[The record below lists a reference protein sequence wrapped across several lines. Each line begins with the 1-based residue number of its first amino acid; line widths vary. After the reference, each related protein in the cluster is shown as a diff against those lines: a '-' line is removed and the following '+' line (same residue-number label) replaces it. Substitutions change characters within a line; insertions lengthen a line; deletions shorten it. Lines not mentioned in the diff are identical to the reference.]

1 MTDRTAVPERVTQRA
16 KTARRGGG
24 SGPQA
29 VGDYVGQP
37 AGEAA
42 QAVRRGGL
50 RPGLDRSFG
59 CPAELTGLVV
69 AQDPA
74 AGSGLARNGM
84 VTLYVAAPGGEPLD
98 GDAELAPAASGAS
111 EGELRAPEPPDESL
125 STAPVP
131 ARPRRR
137 KRGLARHPP
146 TAVEPPPAPTMPGE
160 SASEHVPPQGAVE
173 PLGEWPAEIDAPA
186 RALEDEPTVEL
197 GEREVPHDD
206 EFVVQVEDVLAGRS
220 GPPGWRGVYPRRRAA
235 RRGLQGQGRLRGWL
249 REHRMLAGAIGAAL
263 ILWTLVG
270 AISAVDGH
278 HPRTPPASA
287 LAPSRAP
294 TVSHPL
300 PATKL
305 PAAPKPAAPRTP
317 ERSLRPHTA
326 RHRAPRAA
334 PSRPAQHGAPRPVH
348 PVAAVVR
355 ETVALAAA
363 PAPTHS
369 PAPQPSAAAPPQAS
383 TPPASS
389 PEQSAGGLFSP

>member
-125 STAPVP
+125 STKPVP

-137 KRGLARHPP
+137 KRGLAQRPP

-160 SASEHVPPQGAVE
+160 SASERVPAQAPWSRWANGR
-173 PLGEWPAEIDAPA
+173 AEIDAPVG
-186 RALEDEPTVEL
+186 ALEDEPTVEL
-197 GEREVPHDD
+197 DEREVPHDD

-220 GPPGWRGVYPRRRAA
+220 GPPALARGLSATASSDARTPGPGSRARMARRAPDARWRHRRGAGAVDARRRHLRDGRPSPAHAA
-235 RRGLQGQGRLRGWL
+235 GQRARAESRADGEPSPPGDQAASSAKAGAAQD
-249 REHRMLAGAIGAAL
+249 AGAIPAPAHRSASGAARC
-263 ILWTLVG
+263 
-270 AISAVDGH
+270 AISASVSTCTAACA
-278 HPRTPPASA
+278 PVAPAV
-287 LAPSRAP
+287 RE
-294 TVSHPL
+294 
-300 PATKL
+300 
-305 PAAPKPAAPRTP
+305 AACPQ
-317 ERSLRPHTA
+317 
-326 RHRAPRAA
+326 RHRGRA
-334 PSRPAQHGAPRPVH
+334 
-348 PVAAVVR
+348 
-355 ETVALAAA
+355 
-363 PAPTHS
+363 S
-369 PAPQPSAAAPPQAS
+369 PAPQPSAAAPPRAS
-383 TPPASS
+383 APPAPA
-389 PEQSAGGLFSP
+389 PEQSGGGLFSP